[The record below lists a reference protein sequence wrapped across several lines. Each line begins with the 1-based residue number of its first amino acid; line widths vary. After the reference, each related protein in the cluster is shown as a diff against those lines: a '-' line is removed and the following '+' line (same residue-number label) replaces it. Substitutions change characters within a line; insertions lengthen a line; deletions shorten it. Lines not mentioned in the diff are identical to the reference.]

1 MIALAVTS
9 PNAIAKRLTGRD
21 YVSYSAISTY
31 CQCPLKYAFK
41 YIEGL
46 PEETISSSLAFGRAV
61 HAAAEHHFN
70 ELMSGAP
77 PPDQDSLL
85 SAFWDAWRSVAKEG
99 VIKYGKGED
108 TASLQQTAERVLTA
122 FRLSDLAHPTGR
134 LIGVEE
140 ELRGSLVPGVPDL
153 LARIDLIFETDEALV
168 VRDFK
173 TSRSRW
179 HDGQA
184 ENQAEQLLL
193 YSELTRQL
201 IPGKSLQLEFAVF
214 TKTKE
219 PTVERHPVLHDP
231 RRIAR
236 TKRVIE
242 RVWQAIESNLY
253 YPAPSAMSCPGCP
266 YRKPCRAWSG

>member
-9 PNAIAKRLTGRD
+9 PNAIAEQLTRRN
-21 YVSYSAISTY
+21 YISYSAISTY

-46 PEETISSSLAFGRAV
+46 PEELISSSLAFGRAI

-85 SAFWDAWRSVAKEG
+85 SAFWDAWRSVAEEG
-99 VIKYGKGED
+99 VIQYGKGED
-108 TASLQQTAERVLTA
+108 TASLQQAAVRVLQA
-122 FRLSDLAHPTGR
+122 FRESELARPTGR

-153 LARIDLIFETDEALV
+153 LARIDLIFETDDALV
-168 VRDFK
+168 IRDFK

-193 YSELTRQL
+193 YSELTHQL
-201 IPGKSLQLEFAVF
+201 IPGKPLQLEFAVF

-219 PTVERHPVLHDP
+219 PTVERHSVLHDP
-231 RRIAR
+231 QRIAR

-242 RVWQAIESNLY
+242 RVWQAIESKLY
-253 YPAPSAMSCPGCP
+253 YPAPSAMNCPGCP
-266 YRKPCRAWSG
+266 YRKPCRAWNG